1 MGSGS
6 NEKETA
12 WEFLRFVAR
21 PERDLAMIKHGTVG
35 VRLSTWRN
43 AALQA
48 RIPAYSKI
56 ESISLGAR
64 QLPAGPHM
72 AAFARII
79 DGVVTRALTTTD
91 ASLAILEAGQLEIES
106 KGIGFS

>member
-1 MGSGS
+1 
-6 NEKETA
+6 
-12 WEFLRFVAR
+12 
-21 PERDLAMIKHGTVG
+21 VG
-35 VRLSTWRN
+35 VRLSTWRD

-64 QLPAGPHM
+64 QLPAGPQM
-72 AAFARII
+72 AAFAGVI
-79 DGVVTRALTTTD
+79 DGVITRALTTTD
-91 ASLAILEAGQLEIES
+91 ATLAILEAAQFEIEC